1 MASFVLPLSHR
12 GPLKKT
18 VQFCETLASTTKVF
32 ILLLLFQ
39 IIPKKNEDLACLV
52 LFLFVNR
59 GDTIF
64 FTVSSKLSYASR
76 GWVPKFATGLIHQI
90 RHSSKIMKVIKLSF
104 GQNDPPMREL
114 FWQNNSLVTHILFEL
129 CSIWYISPVANF
141 GTHPLAYWS

>member
-1 MASFVLPLSHR
+1 MFM
-12 GPLKKT
+12 G
-18 VQFCETLASTTKVF
+18 F
-32 ILLLLFQ
+32 ICFHVIFQPFLL
-39 IIPKKNEDLACLV
+39 
-52 LFLFVNR
+52 
-59 GDTIF
+59 
-64 FTVSSKLSYASR
+64 KLSFLCGHWVEDMGEGGVKKLGNRMTFFMDSPLCNGKRPIWTPLLKWKHTANR

-141 GTHPLAYWS
+141 GTHPLVRHRIFS